1 GVASFFPH
9 FRLEPPPPVDLR
21 VCTDMSCHLLD
32 ADGLRRAVEARV
44 IQFGPAGVVIKPVS
58 CLGQCDRGPAASVN
72 DTIFAG
78 LTAETLYGHV
88 EAAAAKRAPAHAPA
102 QPSTLRLAAD
112 PYDPGVRYSAV
123 RQLAAS
129 GDVAS
134 A

>member
-1 GVASFFPH
+1 MLIEQLRAIQDKHGYLPVEELRALSDRTQAPLYQLHGVASFFPH

-72 DTIFAG
+72 DTI
-78 LTAETLYGHV
+78 
-88 EAAAAKRAPAHAPA
+88 
-102 QPSTLRLAAD
+102 
-112 PYDPGVRYSAV
+112 
-123 RQLAAS
+123 
-129 GDVAS
+129 
-134 A
+134 